1 MIQTNARGIRVLKND
16 QLKLLVILYLL
27 LGGDGPAA
35 NLPEDKA
42 EDHHEERWEVEW
54 RRRADHS
61 NMRTGRSVKAA
72 RCGQDKKIN
81 TACGLWPMFG
91 PLGPRG
97 PRERPRLEK

>member
-42 EDHHEERWEVEW
+42 EAVDVGGLEAVEGG
-54 RRRADHS
+54 RVQPLTEDLRGHVPP
-61 NMRTGRSVKAA
+61 RTHPAPHTQGGVMLS
-72 RCGQDKKIN
+72 DWMSI
-81 TACGLWPMFG
+81 
-91 PLGPRG
+91 
-97 PRERPRLEK
+97 ES